1 MGWSGVSA
9 HPATSPGRRRGPG
22 RFELSGSVLTHPA
35 RGDAA
40 SRVLAQ
46 APPGTLAVVTD
57 PLPSGPPTVLRTALA
72 AWEAIPPSATHHLVV
87 QDDMLLNV
95 TLFERAGLAIE
106 AMPQA
111 ALALFSLWDSRNGGA
126 VRLGALSG
134 ARWVASVNEHTQCAA
149 LILPRAVAAGYVDYV
164 RSHSWT
170 WPEDILMSRYLRAEN
185 VLCLI
190 AVPNLAEHSDLPSI
204 VGNSFRGPRRSACF
218 LTADRPGGEDRVHTD
233 LPVVPFFKNGRAQC
247 VVRLEN
253 SQPARWLHVET
264 VDFLRGAGVPDR
276 DLRPRLGRLT
286 RGLDPNAL
294 LGTWLTAYT
303 LGWQTPKTDRDID
316 TAVVTEALRTIA
328 VGGMSHYAA
337 AQHINDAAE
346 LFTEVA
352 QVAVEAGRT
361 TAPKPR
367 HAAVRLR
374 VLGADGPLGEHL
386 VRLLA
391 DRGHPVT
398 VVSSQPPNGTQRGVR
413 YMVTQIPVTG
423 SERDA
428 VIDLRQLDDG
438 QTTAAG
444 RTIVIRSGGPEQA
457 ETRHDVGHLYGPGCG
472 PGSVIG
478 AMVWAALQN
487 QPITITDAMPGVVR
501 PRHIQ
506 ELADLVLAVVSGRS
520 AAPPL
525 EYPVRELAKI
535 VTLVVRPTPVH
546 DLRTA
551 AHAPTP
557 PTRVPHRADDLRFRL
572 HHFSQWLA
580 YEYTPT
586 DPAVIT

>member
-1 MGWSGVSA
+1 L
-9 HPATSPGRRRGPG
+9 
-22 RFELSGSVLTHPA
+22 ELSGSVLTHPA

-40 SRVLAQ
+40 SHVLAQ
-46 APPGTLAVVTD
+46 APPGALAVVTD

-72 AWEAIPPSATHHLVV
+72 AWEAIPPSASHHLIV
-87 QDDMLLNV
+87 QDDMLLSA
-95 TLFERAGLAIE
+95 TLFERARLAIE

-111 ALALFSLWDSRNGGA
+111 ALALFSLWDSRNGAA

-170 WPEDILMSRYLRAEN
+170 WPEDILMSRYLRSQN
-185 VLCLI
+185 VPCLI

-204 VGNSFRGPRRSACF
+204 AGNSFRGPRRSACF
-218 LTADRPGGEDRVHTD
+218 LTADHPGGEDRAHTN
-233 LPVVPFFKNGRAQC
+233 LSVVPFFKNGRAQC

-253 SQPARWLHVET
+253 NQPARWLHLET
-264 VDFLRGAGVPDR
+264 ADHLRGAGVPDR

-286 RGLDPNAL
+286 RALDPHAL

-303 LGWQTPKTDRDID
+303 LGRQTPKTGRDID

-328 VGGMSHYAA
+328 AGGMSHYAA

-352 QVAVEAGRT
+352 QIAVEAGCT
-361 TAPKPR
+361 TVPKPR
-367 HAAVRLR
+367 HAAARLR
-374 VLGADGPLGEHL
+374 VLGADDPLGEHL

-398 VVSSQPPNGTQRGVR
+398 VVSSHPPHGTQRGVR
-413 YMVTQIPVTG
+413 YLVTQIPVRD
-423 SERDA
+423 SESDA
-428 VIDLRQLDDG
+428 VIDLRQLDDA
-438 QTTAAG
+438 QTTASG
-444 RTIVIRSGGPEQA
+444 RTIVIRPAGPGQA
-457 ETRHDVGHLYGPGCG
+457 EIRHDVGHLYGPGCG
-472 PGSVIG
+472 HGSVIG
-478 AMVWAALQN
+478 AMVWAALQS
-487 QPITITDAMPGVVR
+487 QPITITHATPDVVR

-506 ELADLVLAVVSGRS
+506 ELADLVLAVISGRS

-525 EYPVRELAKI
+525 EYPARELAEI

-546 DLRTA
+546 DLRTTA
-551 AHAPTP
+551 YAPTRA
-557 PTRVPHRADDLRFRL
+557 TRAPHRADDLRFRL

-586 DPAVIT
+586 DPATIT